1 MGYET
6 QGTLRIT
13 ASALTSWL
21 RGTVAN
27 MDTYSLSGS
36 EGAHPLFHTQTLQ
49 ALVSNHSF
57 REGSPSLSNY
67 EDSQDSHRQGHA
79 GQASARSK
87 RGSCETVQQ
96 LLHGNKLSLQAQ
108 HIRLHEADEDL
119 HV

>member
-6 QGTLRIT
+6 RGTLRIT

-21 RGTVAN
+21 RSTMSS
-27 MDTYSLSGS
+27 MDTYSLPGRG
-36 EGAHPLFHTQTLQ
+36 GAHPLFHTQTLQ

-57 REGSPSLSNY
+57 CEGSPYEGSSAPQHQGLS
-67 EDSQDSHRQGHA
+67 
-79 GQASARSK
+79 GQAPTRSS

-108 HIRLHEADEDL
+108 QIRLHEVDKDV